1 MFDRILLAVD
11 GSEDSGKAV
20 TMASELAS
28 ISKGEVV
35 VFHVREKAAVRYGSF
50 DVNLAE
56 ADGDIADEIARELKE
71 QGVSARSERHVAYHG
86 HTGKMIAEGARENDA
101 DVIVMGSRG
110 LSDLAG
116 IFLGSVAHKVLHLS
130 PCPVLIIK

>member
-20 TMASELAS
+20 TMAGELAS

-86 HTGKMIAEGARENDA
+86 HTGKMIAEAAQENGA

-130 PCPVLIIK
+130 TCPVLIIK